1 MKNTGKLAKTK
12 KIFLRLMIITF
23 LVLIFWWLYGMYA
36 KIEVSDSMQG
46 NSEYK
51 AEKTGITVT
60 EVEENSKTIS
70 DTIEESNK
78 AVVGISKI
86 KNMGTSIFT
95 DGSSSS
101 LGIGTGFIVS
111 EDGYIVTNEHVSGEK
126 LSNCYVTLENGKSF
140 TGNVVWSDS
149 NLDISIV
156 KINMKNL
163 DYISLGNSNESR
175 IGETVYAIG
184 NPVGYEFQRTVTSG
198 IISAVDRTVKFTENN
213 QEIYMA
219 DLIQTDATINPGNSG
234 GPLININGEVLGIN
248 SVKITSAEGIGFAIP
263 INIIKP
269 IIEKLT
275 STGECIT
282 PSLGVFAYDK
292 NIVPYI
298 NQELDQN
305 IKLDK
310 GIYIAEVTKNSP
322 AEKVGVK
329 RGDILLEIDGIEL
342 EKMSELRTYIYGKN
356 VGEIVNIKLIR
367 SNKEYQISVTLAKK

>member
-46 NSEYK
+46 DSEYT

-60 EVEENSKTIS
+60 EAEENSKTIS
-70 DTIEESNK
+70 DIIEEANK

-234 GPLININGEVLGIN
+234 GPLIKPDGTVIAVN
-248 SVKITSAEGIGFAIP
+248 SVKITSAEGIGFAVP
-263 INIIKP
+263 INVIKP
-269 IIEKLT
+269 VVQKFIENGSFEEAT
-275 STGECIT
+275 IGI
-282 PSLGVFAYDK
+282 FAYDK
-292 NIVPYI
+292 NVIPYL
-298 NQELDQN
+298 NN
-305 IKLDK
+305 GIKFEN
-310 GIYIAEVTKNSP
+310 GIYVEEVTKNSS
-322 AEKVGVK
+322 AENSGIKK
-329 RGDILLEIDGIEL
+329 GDIITKIDGKEINKMNEL
-342 EKMSELRTYIYGKN
+342 KEYIYTKN
-356 VGEIVNIKLIR
+356 PGDEINLTILR
-367 SNKEYQISVTLAKK
+367 NKNTIETKVTLTKK

>member
-46 NSEYK
+46 DSEYT

-60 EVEENSKTIS
+60 EAEENSKTIS
-70 DTIEESNK
+70 DTIEEANK

-140 TGNVVWSDS
+140 KGNVVWSDS

-234 GPLININGEVLGIN
+234 GPLIKPDGTVIAVN
-248 SVKITSAEGIGFAIP
+248 SVKITSAEGIGFAVP
-263 INIIKP
+263 INVIKP
-269 IIEKLT
+269 VVQKFIENGSFEEAT
-275 STGECIT
+275 IGI
-282 PSLGVFAYDK
+282 FAYDK
-292 NIVPYI
+292 NVIPYL
-298 NQELDQN
+298 NN
-305 IKLDK
+305 GIKFEN
-310 GIYIAEVTKNSP
+310 GIYVEEVTKNSS
-322 AEKVGVK
+322 AENSGIKK
-329 RGDILLEIDGIEL
+329 GDIITKIDGKEINKMNEL
-342 EKMSELRTYIYGKN
+342 KEYIYTKN
-356 VGEIVNIKLIR
+356 PGDEINLTILR
-367 SNKEYQISVTLAKK
+367 NKNTIETKVTLTKK

>member
-12 KIFLRLMIITF
+12 KIFLRLITITF

-36 KIEVSDSMQG
+36 KIEVSDSTQG
-46 NSEYK
+46 NSEYT

-60 EVEENSKTIS
+60 EAEENSKTIS
-70 DTIEESNK
+70 DIIEEANK

-140 TGNVVWSDS
+140 TGNVVWSDR

-234 GPLININGEVLGIN
+234 GPLIKPDGTVIAVN
-248 SVKITSAEGIGFAIP
+248 SVKITSAEGIGFAVP
-263 INIIKP
+263 INVIKP
-269 IIEKLT
+269 VVQKFIENGSFEEAT
-275 STGECIT
+275 IGI
-282 PSLGVFAYDK
+282 FAYDK
-292 NIVPYI
+292 NVIPYL
-298 NQELDQN
+298 NN
-305 IKLDK
+305 GIKFEN
-310 GIYIAEVTKNSP
+310 GIYVEEVTKNSS
-322 AEKVGVK
+322 AENSDIKK
-329 RGDILLEIDGIEL
+329 GDIITKIDGKEINKMNEL
-342 EKMSELRTYIYGKN
+342 KEYIYTKN
-356 VGEIVNIKLIR
+356 PGDEINLTILR
-367 SNKEYQISVTLAKK
+367 NKNTIETKVTLTKK

>member
-1 MKNTGKLAKTK
+1 MKNTRKLAKTK

-46 NSEYK
+46 DSEYT

-60 EVEENSKTIS
+60 EVKENSKTIS

-234 GPLININGEVLGIN
+234 GPLIKPDGTVIAVN
-248 SVKITSAEGIGFAIP
+248 SVKITSAEGIGFAVP
-263 INIIKP
+263 INVIKP
-269 IIEKLT
+269 VVQKFIENGSFEEAT
-275 STGECIT
+275 IGI
-282 PSLGVFAYDK
+282 FAYDK
-292 NIVPYI
+292 NVIPYL
-298 NQELDQN
+298 NN
-305 IKLDK
+305 GIKFEN
-310 GIYIAEVTKNSP
+310 GIYVEEVTKNSS
-322 AEKVGVK
+322 AENSDIKK
-329 RGDILLEIDGIEL
+329 GDIITKIDGKEINKMNEL
-342 EKMSELRTYIYGKN
+342 KEYIYTKN
-356 VGEIVNIKLIR
+356 PGDEINLTILR
-367 SNKEYQISVTLAKK
+367 NKNTIETKVTLTKK

>member
-234 GPLININGEVLGIN
+234 GPLIKPDGTVIAVN
-248 SVKITSAEGIGFAIP
+248 SVKITSAEGIGFAVP
-263 INIIKP
+263 INVIKP
-269 IIEKLT
+269 VVQKFIENGSFEEAT
-275 STGECIT
+275 IGI
-282 PSLGVFAYDK
+282 FAYDK
-292 NIVPYI
+292 NVIPYL
-298 NQELDQN
+298 NN
-305 IKLDK
+305 GIKFEN
-310 GIYIAEVTKNSP
+310 GIYVEEVTKNSS
-322 AEKVGVK
+322 AENSDIKK
-329 RGDILLEIDGIEL
+329 GDIITKIDGKEINKMNEL
-342 EKMSELRTYIYGKN
+342 KEYIYTKN
-356 VGEIVNIKLIR
+356 PGDEINLTILR
-367 SNKEYQISVTLAKK
+367 NKNTIETKVTLTKK

>member
-1 MKNTGKLAKTK
+1 MKNTGKLSKTK

-46 NSEYK
+46 NSEYT

-126 LSNCYVTLENGKSF
+126 FSNCYVTLENGKSF
-140 TGNVVWSDS
+140 KGNVVWSDS

-234 GPLININGEVLGIN
+234 GPLIKPDGTVIAVN
-248 SVKITSAEGIGFAIP
+248 SVKITSAEGIGFAVP
-263 INIIKP
+263 INVIKP
-269 IIEKLT
+269 VVQKFIENGSFEEAT
-275 STGECIT
+275 IGI
-282 PSLGVFAYDK
+282 FAYDK
-292 NIVPYI
+292 NVIPYL
-298 NQELDQN
+298 NN
-305 IKLDK
+305 GIKFEN
-310 GIYIAEVTKNSP
+310 GIYVEEVTKNSS
-322 AEKVGVK
+322 AENSSIKK
-329 RGDILLEIDGIEL
+329 GDIITKIDGKEINKMNEL
-342 EKMSELRTYIYGKN
+342 KEYIYTKN
-356 VGEIVNIKLIR
+356 PGDEINLTILR
-367 SNKEYQISVTLAKK
+367 NKNTIETKVTLTKK

>member
-1 MKNTGKLAKTK
+1 MKNTGKLAKIK
-12 KIFLRLMIITF
+12 KIFLKLIIIIF

-36 KIEVSDSMQG
+36 KIEVSDNMQQ
-46 NSEYK
+46 NNEYT
-51 AEKTGITVT
+51 AERTGVT
-60 EVEENSKTIS
+60 IAEAEESSKTIS
-70 DTIEESNK
+70 DTIEEANK

-126 LSNCYVTLENGKSF
+126 FSNCYVTLENGKSY

-234 GPLININGEVLGIN
+234 GPLIKPNGTVIAVN
-248 SVKITSAEGIGFAIP
+248 SVKITSAEGIGFAVP
-263 INIIKP
+263 INVIKP
-269 IIEKLT
+269 VIQKFIE
-275 STGECIT
+275 TGNFEEASI
-282 PSLGVFAYDK
+282 GIFAYDK
-292 NIVPYI
+292 NVIPYL
-298 NQELDQN
+298 NN
-305 IKLDK
+305 GIKFEN
-310 GIYIAEVTKNSP
+310 GIYVEEVSKNSNAENSGIKKGDIISKIDGKEINKMNDLKEYIYTKNP
-322 AEKVGVK
+322 
-329 RGDILLEIDGIEL
+329 GDEITLTIMRNKNTIE
-342 EKMSELRTYIYGKN
+342 T
-356 VGEIVNIKLIR
+356 KLAL
-367 SNKEYQISVTLAKK
+367 TKK

>member
-36 KIEVSDSMQG
+36 KIEVSDSTQG
-46 NSEYK
+46 NSEYT

-60 EVEENSKTIS
+60 EAEENSKTIS
-70 DTIEESNK
+70 DTIEEANK

-234 GPLININGEVLGIN
+234 GPLIKPDGTVIAVN
-248 SVKITSAEGIGFAIP
+248 SVKITSAEGIGFAVP
-263 INIIKP
+263 INVIKP
-269 IIEKLT
+269 VVQKFIENGSFEEAT
-275 STGECIT
+275 IGI
-282 PSLGVFAYDK
+282 FAYDK
-292 NIVPYI
+292 NVILYL
-298 NQELDQN
+298 NN
-305 IKLDK
+305 GIKFEN
-310 GIYIAEVTKNSP
+310 GIYVEEVTKNSS
-322 AEKVGVK
+322 AENSGIKK
-329 RGDILLEIDGIEL
+329 GDIITKIDGKEINKMNEL
-342 EKMSELRTYIYGKN
+342 KEYIYTKN
-356 VGEIVNIKLIR
+356 PGDEINLTILR
-367 SNKEYQISVTLAKK
+367 NKNTIETKVTLTKK

>member
-1 MKNTGKLAKTK
+1 MKNTGKLAKIK

-46 NSEYK
+46 DSEYT

-60 EVEENSKTIS
+60 EAEENSKTIS
-70 DTIEESNK
+70 DTIEEANK

-234 GPLININGEVLGIN
+234 GPLIKPDGTVIAVN
-248 SVKITSAEGIGFAIP
+248 SVKITSAEGIGFAVP
-263 INIIKP
+263 INVIKP
-269 IIEKLT
+269 VVQKFIENGSFEEAT
-275 STGECIT
+275 IGI
-282 PSLGVFAYDK
+282 FAYDK
-292 NIVPYI
+292 NVIPYL
-298 NQELDQN
+298 N
-305 IKLDK
+305 K
-310 GIYIAEVTKNSP
+310 GIKFENGIYVEEVTKNSS
-322 AEKVGVK
+322 AENSGIKK
-329 RGDILLEIDGIEL
+329 GDIITKIDGKEINKMNEL
-342 EKMSELRTYIYGKN
+342 KEYIYTKN
-356 VGEIVNIKLIR
+356 PGDEINLTILR
-367 SNKEYQISVTLAKK
+367 NKNTIETKVTLTKK

>member
-36 KIEVSDSMQG
+36 KIEVSDSTQG
-46 NSEYK
+46 NSEYT

-60 EVEENSKTIS
+60 EAEENSRTIS
-70 DTIEESNK
+70 DTIEEANK

-234 GPLININGEVLGIN
+234 GPLIKPDGTVIAVN
-248 SVKITSAEGIGFAIP
+248 SVKITSAEGIGFAVP
-263 INIIKP
+263 INVIKP
-269 IIEKLT
+269 VVQKFIENGSFEEAT
-275 STGECIT
+275 IGI
-282 PSLGVFAYDK
+282 FAYDK
-292 NIVPYI
+292 NVIPYL
-298 NQELDQN
+298 NN
-305 IKLDK
+305 GIKFEN
-310 GIYIAEVTKNSP
+310 GIYVEEVTKNSS
-322 AEKVGVK
+322 AENSGIKK
-329 RGDILLEIDGIEL
+329 GDIITKIDGKEINKMNEL
-342 EKMSELRTYIYGKN
+342 KEYIYTKN
-356 VGEIVNIKLIR
+356 PGDEISLTILRNKNIIETKTIL
-367 SNKEYQISVTLAKK
+367 TKK

>member
-46 NSEYK
+46 DSEYT

-60 EVEENSKTIS
+60 EAEENSKTIS
-70 DTIEESNK
+70 DTIEEANK

-140 TGNVVWSDS
+140 KGNVVWSDS

-234 GPLININGEVLGIN
+234 GPLIKPNGTVIAVN
-248 SVKITSAEGIGFAIP
+248 SVKITSAEGIGFAVP
-263 INIIKP
+263 INVIKP
-269 IIEKLT
+269 VVQKFIENGSFEEAT
-275 STGECIT
+275 IGI
-282 PSLGVFAYDK
+282 FAYDK
-292 NIVPYI
+292 NVIPYL
-298 NQELDQN
+298 NN
-305 IKLDK
+305 GIKFEN
-310 GIYIAEVTKNSP
+310 GIYVEEVTKNSS
-322 AEKVGVK
+322 AENSSIKK
-329 RGDILLEIDGIEL
+329 GDIITKIDGKEINKMNEL
-342 EKMSELRTYIYGKN
+342 KEYIYTKN
-356 VGEIVNIKLIR
+356 PGDEINLTILR
-367 SNKEYQISVTLAKK
+367 NKNTIETKVTLTKK

>member
-36 KIEVSDSMQG
+36 KIEVSDSTQG
-46 NSEYK
+46 NSEYT

-60 EVEENSKTIS
+60 EAEENSKTIS
-70 DTIEESNK
+70 DTIEEANK

-234 GPLININGEVLGIN
+234 GPLIKPDGTVIAVN
-248 SVKITSAEGIGFAIP
+248 SVKITSAEGIGFAVP
-263 INIIKP
+263 INVIKP
-269 IIEKLT
+269 VVQKFIENGSFEEAT
-275 STGECIT
+275 IGI
-282 PSLGVFAYDK
+282 FAYDK
-292 NIVPYI
+292 NVIPYL
-298 NQELDQN
+298 NN
-305 IKLDK
+305 GIKFEN
-310 GIYIAEVTKNSP
+310 GIYVEEVTKNSS
-322 AEKVGVK
+322 AENSDIKK
-329 RGDILLEIDGIEL
+329 GDIITKIDGKEINKMNEL
-342 EKMSELRTYIYGKN
+342 KEYIYTKN
-356 VGEIVNIKLIR
+356 PGDEINLTILR
-367 SNKEYQISVTLAKK
+367 NKNTMETKVTLTKK

>member
-46 NSEYK
+46 NSEYT

-234 GPLININGEVLGIN
+234 GPLIKPDGTVIAVN
-248 SVKITSAEGIGFAIP
+248 SVKITSAEGIGFAVP
-263 INIIKP
+263 INVIKP
-269 IIEKLT
+269 VVQKFIENGSFEEAT
-275 STGECIT
+275 IGI
-282 PSLGVFAYDK
+282 FAYDK
-292 NIVPYI
+292 NVIPYL
-298 NQELDQN
+298 NN
-305 IKLDK
+305 GIKFEN
-310 GIYIAEVTKNSP
+310 GIYVEEVTKNSS
-322 AEKVGVK
+322 AENSGIKK
-329 RGDILLEIDGIEL
+329 GDIITKIDGKEINKMNEL
-342 EKMSELRTYIYGKN
+342 KEYIYTKN
-356 VGEIVNIKLIR
+356 PGDEINLTILR
-367 SNKEYQISVTLAKK
+367 NKNTIETKVTLTKK

>member
-1 MKNTGKLAKTK
+1 MKNTGKLAKIK
-12 KIFLRLMIITF
+12 KIFLKLIIIIF

-36 KIEVSDSMQG
+36 KIEVSDNMQQ
-46 NSEYK
+46 NNEYT
-51 AEKTGITVT
+51 AEKTSLTI
-60 EVEENSKTIS
+60 EEAEESSKTIS
-70 DTIEESNK
+70 DTIEEANK

-126 LSNCYVTLENGKSF
+126 FSNCYVTLENGKSY

-234 GPLININGEVLGIN
+234 GPLIKPNGTVIAVN
-248 SVKITSAEGIGFAIP
+248 SVKITSAEGIGFAVP
-263 INIIKP
+263 INVIKP
-269 IIEKLT
+269 VIQKFIE
-275 STGECIT
+275 TGNFEEASI
-282 PSLGVFAYDK
+282 GIFAYDK
-292 NIVPYI
+292 NVIPYL
-298 NQELDQN
+298 NN
-305 IKLDK
+305 GIKFEN
-310 GIYIAEVTKNSP
+310 GIYVEEVSKNSNAENSGIKKGDIISKIDGKEINKMNDLKEYIYTKNP
-322 AEKVGVK
+322 
-329 RGDILLEIDGIEL
+329 GDEITLTIMRNKNTIE
-342 EKMSELRTYIYGKN
+342 T
-356 VGEIVNIKLIR
+356 KLAL
-367 SNKEYQISVTLAKK
+367 TKK

>member
-46 NSEYK
+46 NSEYT

-234 GPLININGEVLGIN
+234 GPLIKPDGTVIAVN
-248 SVKITSAEGIGFAIP
+248 SVKITSAEGIGFAVP
-263 INIIKP
+263 INVIKP
-269 IIEKLT
+269 VVQKFIENGSFEEAT
-275 STGECIT
+275 IGI
-282 PSLGVFAYDK
+282 FAYDK
-292 NIVPYI
+292 NVIPYL
-298 NQELDQN
+298 NN
-305 IKLDK
+305 GIKFEN
-310 GIYIAEVTKNSP
+310 GIYVEEVTKNSS
-322 AEKVGVK
+322 AENSDIKK
-329 RGDILLEIDGIEL
+329 GDIITKIDGKEINKMNEL
-342 EKMSELRTYIYGKN
+342 KEYIYTKN
-356 VGEIVNIKLIR
+356 PGDEINLTILR
-367 SNKEYQISVTLAKK
+367 NKNTIETKVTLTKK

>member
-46 NSEYK
+46 DSEYT

-60 EVEENSKTIS
+60 EAEENSKTIS
-70 DTIEESNK
+70 DTIEEANK

-234 GPLININGEVLGIN
+234 GPLIKPDGTVIAVN
-248 SVKITSAEGIGFAIP
+248 SVKITSAEGIGFAVP
-263 INIIKP
+263 INVIKP
-269 IIEKLT
+269 VVQKFIENGSFEEAT
-275 STGECIT
+275 IGI
-282 PSLGVFAYDK
+282 FAYDK
-292 NIVPYI
+292 NVIPYL
-298 NQELDQN
+298 NN
-305 IKLDK
+305 GIKFEN
-310 GIYIAEVTKNSP
+310 GIYVEEVTKNSS
-322 AEKVGVK
+322 AENSSIKK
-329 RGDILLEIDGIEL
+329 GDIITKIDGKEINKMNEL
-342 EKMSELRTYIYGKN
+342 KEYIYTKN
-356 VGEIVNIKLIR
+356 PGDEINLTILR
-367 SNKEYQISVTLAKK
+367 NKNTIETKVTLTKK

>member
-46 NSEYK
+46 DSEYT

-70 DTIEESNK
+70 DTIEEANK

-234 GPLININGEVLGIN
+234 GPLIKPDGTVIAVN
-248 SVKITSAEGIGFAIP
+248 SVKITSAEGIGFAVP
-263 INIIKP
+263 INVIKP
-269 IIEKLT
+269 VVQKFIENGSFEEAT
-275 STGECIT
+275 IGI
-282 PSLGVFAYDK
+282 FAYDK
-292 NIVPYI
+292 NVIPYL
-298 NQELDQN
+298 NN
-305 IKLDK
+305 GIKFEN
-310 GIYIAEVTKNSP
+310 GIYVEEVTKNSS
-322 AEKVGVK
+322 AENSGIKK
-329 RGDILLEIDGIEL
+329 GDIITKIDGKEINKMNEL
-342 EKMSELRTYIYGKN
+342 KEYIYTKN
-356 VGEIVNIKLIR
+356 PGDEINLTILR
-367 SNKEYQISVTLAKK
+367 NKNTIETKVTLTKK

>member
-1 MKNTGKLAKTK
+1 MKNTRKLAKTK

-46 NSEYK
+46 DSEYT

-60 EVEENSKTIS
+60 EVKENSKTIS
-70 DTIEESNK
+70 DTIEEANK

-234 GPLININGEVLGIN
+234 GPLIKPDGTVIAVN
-248 SVKITSAEGIGFAIP
+248 SVKITSAEGIGFAVP
-263 INIIKP
+263 INVIKP
-269 IIEKLT
+269 VVQKFIENGSFEEAT
-275 STGECIT
+275 IGI
-282 PSLGVFAYDK
+282 FAYDK
-292 NIVPYI
+292 NVIPYL
-298 NQELDQN
+298 NN
-305 IKLDK
+305 GIKFEN
-310 GIYIAEVTKNSP
+310 GIYVEEVTKNSS
-322 AEKVGVK
+322 AENSDIKK
-329 RGDILLEIDGIEL
+329 GDIITKIDGKEINKMNEL
-342 EKMSELRTYIYGKN
+342 KEYIYTKN
-356 VGEIVNIKLIR
+356 PGDEINLTILR
-367 SNKEYQISVTLAKK
+367 NKNTIETKVTLTKK

>member
-46 NSEYK
+46 DSEYT

-60 EVEENSKTIS
+60 EAEENSKTIS
-70 DTIEESNK
+70 DTIEEANK

-126 LSNCYVTLENGKSF
+126 LSNCYVTLENGKF
-140 TGNVVWSDS
+140 FKGNVVWSDS

-234 GPLININGEVLGIN
+234 GPLIKPDGTVIAVN
-248 SVKITSAEGIGFAIP
+248 SVKITSAEGIGFAVP
-263 INIIKP
+263 INVIKP
-269 IIEKLT
+269 VVQKFIENGSFEEAT
-275 STGECIT
+275 IGI
-282 PSLGVFAYDK
+282 FAYDK
-292 NIVPYI
+292 NVIPYL
-298 NQELDQN
+298 NN
-305 IKLDK
+305 GIKFEN
-310 GIYIAEVTKNSP
+310 GIYVEEVTKNSS
-322 AEKVGVK
+322 AENSGIKK
-329 RGDILLEIDGIEL
+329 GDIITKIDGKEINKMNEL
-342 EKMSELRTYIYGKN
+342 KEYIYTKN
-356 VGEIVNIKLIR
+356 PGDEINLTILR
-367 SNKEYQISVTLAKK
+367 NKNTIETKVTLTKK

>member
-46 NSEYK
+46 DSEYT

-60 EVEENSKTIS
+60 EAEENSKTIS
-70 DTIEESNK
+70 DTIEEANK

-234 GPLININGEVLGIN
+234 GPLIKPDGTVIAVN
-248 SVKITSAEGIGFAIP
+248 SVKITSAEGIGFAVP
-263 INIIKP
+263 INVIKP
-269 IIEKLT
+269 VVQKFIENGSFEEAT
-275 STGECIT
+275 IGI
-282 PSLGVFAYDK
+282 FAYDK
-292 NIVPYI
+292 NVIPYL
-298 NQELDQN
+298 NN
-305 IKLDK
+305 GIKFEN
-310 GIYIAEVTKNSP
+310 GIYVEEVTKNSS
-322 AEKVGVK
+322 AENSDIKK
-329 RGDILLEIDGIEL
+329 GDIITKVDGKEINKMNEL
-342 EKMSELRTYIYGKN
+342 KEYIYTKN
-356 VGEIVNIKLIR
+356 PGDEINLTILR
-367 SNKEYQISVTLAKK
+367 NKNTIETKVTLTKK

>member
-46 NSEYK
+46 DSEYT

-60 EVEENSKTIS
+60 EVKENSKTIS
-70 DTIEESNK
+70 DTIEEANK

-234 GPLININGEVLGIN
+234 GPLIKPDGTVIAVN
-248 SVKITSAEGIGFAIP
+248 SVKITSAEGIGFAVP
-263 INIIKP
+263 INVIKP
-269 IIEKLT
+269 VVQKFIENGSFEEAT
-275 STGECIT
+275 IGI
-282 PSLGVFAYDK
+282 FAYDK
-292 NIVPYI
+292 NVIPYL
-298 NQELDQN
+298 NN
-305 IKLDK
+305 GIKFEN
-310 GIYIAEVTKNSP
+310 GIYVEEVTKNSS
-322 AEKVGVK
+322 AENSDIKK
-329 RGDILLEIDGIEL
+329 GDIITKIDGKEINKMNEL
-342 EKMSELRTYIYGKN
+342 KEYIYTKN
-356 VGEIVNIKLIR
+356 PGDEINLTILR
-367 SNKEYQISVTLAKK
+367 NKNTIETKVTLTKK

>member
-46 NSEYK
+46 NSGYT

-60 EVEENSKTIS
+60 EAEENSKTIS
-70 DTIEESNK
+70 DTIEEANK

-198 IISAVDRTVKFTENN
+198 IISALDRTVKFTENN

-234 GPLININGEVLGIN
+234 GPLIKPDGTVIAVN
-248 SVKITSAEGIGFAIP
+248 SVKITSAEGIGFAVP
-263 INIIKP
+263 INVIKP
-269 IIEKLT
+269 VVQKFIENGSFEEAT
-275 STGECIT
+275 IGI
-282 PSLGVFAYDK
+282 FAYDK
-292 NIVPYI
+292 NVIPYL
-298 NQELDQN
+298 NN
-305 IKLDK
+305 GIKFEN
-310 GIYIAEVTKNSP
+310 GIYVEKVTKNSS
-322 AEKVGVK
+322 AENSDIKK
-329 RGDILLEIDGIEL
+329 GDIITKIDGKEINKMNEL
-342 EKMSELRTYIYGKN
+342 KEYIYTKN
-356 VGEIVNIKLIR
+356 PGDEIKLTILR
-367 SNKEYQISVTLAKK
+367 NKNTIETKVTLTKK

>member
-46 NSEYK
+46 DSEYT

-70 DTIEESNK
+70 DTIEEANK

-126 LSNCYVTLENGKSF
+126 FSNCYVTLENGKSF
-140 TGNVVWSDS
+140 KGNVVWSDS

-234 GPLININGEVLGIN
+234 GPLIKPDGTVIAVN
-248 SVKITSAEGIGFAIP
+248 SVKITSAEGIGFAVP
-263 INIIKP
+263 INVIKP
-269 IIEKLT
+269 VVQKFIENGSFEEAT
-275 STGECIT
+275 IGI
-282 PSLGVFAYDK
+282 FAYDK
-292 NIVPYI
+292 NVIPYL
-298 NQELDQN
+298 NN
-305 IKLDK
+305 GIKFEN
-310 GIYIAEVTKNSP
+310 GIYVEEVTKNSS
-322 AEKVGVK
+322 AENSSIKK
-329 RGDILLEIDGIEL
+329 GDIITKIDGKEINKMNEL
-342 EKMSELRTYIYGKN
+342 KEYIYTKN
-356 VGEIVNIKLIR
+356 PGDEINLTILR
-367 SNKEYQISVTLAKK
+367 NKNTIETKVTLTKK

>member
-46 NSEYK
+46 DSEYT

-70 DTIEESNK
+70 DTIEEANK

-234 GPLININGEVLGIN
+234 GPLIKPDGTVIAVN
-248 SVKITSAEGIGFAIP
+248 SVKITSAEGIGFAVP
-263 INIIKP
+263 INVIKP
-269 IIEKLT
+269 VVQKFIENGSFEEAT
-275 STGECIT
+275 IGI
-282 PSLGVFAYDK
+282 FAYDK
-292 NIVPYI
+292 NVIPYL
-298 NQELDQN
+298 NN
-305 IKLDK
+305 GIKFEN
-310 GIYIAEVTKNSP
+310 GIYVEEVTKNSS
-322 AEKVGVK
+322 AENSDIKK
-329 RGDILLEIDGIEL
+329 GDIITKIDGKEINKMNEL
-342 EKMSELRTYIYGKN
+342 KEYIYTKN
-356 VGEIVNIKLIR
+356 PGDEINLTILR
-367 SNKEYQISVTLAKK
+367 NKNTIETKVTLTKK

>member
-46 NSEYK
+46 NSEYT

-234 GPLININGEVLGIN
+234 GPLIKPDGTVIAVN
-248 SVKITSAEGIGFAIP
+248 SVKITSAEGIGFAVP
-263 INIIKP
+263 INVIKP
-269 IIEKLT
+269 VVQKFIENGSFEEAT
-275 STGECIT
+275 IGI
-282 PSLGVFAYDK
+282 FAYDK
-292 NIVPYI
+292 NVIPYL
-298 NQELDQN
+298 NN
-305 IKLDK
+305 GIKFEN
-310 GIYIAEVTKNSP
+310 GIYVEEVTKNSS
-322 AEKVGVK
+322 AENSSIKK
-329 RGDILLEIDGIEL
+329 GDIITKIDGKEINKMNEL
-342 EKMSELRTYIYGKN
+342 KEYIYTKN
-356 VGEIVNIKLIR
+356 PGDEINLTILR
-367 SNKEYQISVTLAKK
+367 NKNTIETKVTLTKK

>member
-36 KIEVSDSMQG
+36 KIEVSDSTQG
-46 NSEYK
+46 NLEYT

-60 EVEENSKTIS
+60 EAEENSKTIS
-70 DTIEESNK
+70 DTIEEANK

-140 TGNVVWSDS
+140 TGNVVWSDR

-234 GPLININGEVLGIN
+234 GPLIKPDGTVIAVN
-248 SVKITSAEGIGFAIP
+248 SVKITSAEGIGFAVP
-263 INIIKP
+263 INVIKP
-269 IIEKLT
+269 VVQKFIENGSFEEAT
-275 STGECIT
+275 IGI
-282 PSLGVFAYDK
+282 FAYDK
-292 NIVPYI
+292 NVIPYL
-298 NQELDQN
+298 NN
-305 IKLDK
+305 GIKFEN
-310 GIYIAEVTKNSP
+310 GIYVEEVTKNSS
-322 AEKVGVK
+322 AENSDIKK
-329 RGDILLEIDGIEL
+329 GDIITKIDGKEINKMNEL
-342 EKMSELRTYIYGKN
+342 KEYIYTKN
-356 VGEIVNIKLIR
+356 PGDEINLTILR
-367 SNKEYQISVTLAKK
+367 NKNTIETKVTLTKK